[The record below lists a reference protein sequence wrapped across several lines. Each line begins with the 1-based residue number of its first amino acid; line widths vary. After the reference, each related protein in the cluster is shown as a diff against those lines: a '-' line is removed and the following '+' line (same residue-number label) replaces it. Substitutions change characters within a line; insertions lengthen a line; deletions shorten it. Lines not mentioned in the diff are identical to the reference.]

1 MKLIKENLRV
11 FIAVCIAL
19 VLIVIGV
26 VLLLTNNDSKNN
38 LEEEQ
43 KQREEEITEVTGMS
57 ANDAIEIVKK
67 NFYGD
72 NYEFFVEITSDSLYK
87 VKAVSKTSD
96 SELIYFVD
104 PVNGKAYIDIDTN

>member
-1 MKLIKENLRV
+1 MKFIKENLRLV
-11 FIAVCIAL
+11 VAVCVAL
-19 VLIVIGV
+19 VLIAVGV
-26 VLLLTNNDSKNN
+26 VLLLTNNDVESN

-43 KQREEEITEVTGMS
+43 KQREEELTEVTGMS

-87 VKAVSKTSD
+87 IKAVSKTSS
-96 SELIYFVD
+96 SEIIYFVD